1 MDPNNQ
7 SVNQAPNGLDMDA
20 INAAVEASA
29 GQGGETET
37 SFDVNK
43 INLDNTP
50 TTNEELQQQLKENPG
65 MSLAGGPSVN
75 PAPSAPTSDV
85 SQNVPIGDTD
95 PFSSPMPPAKKEEEE
110 FTIDSEATAS
120 KSSVAIANSTA
131 KMQENAMKA
140 LNAVKPKDSTGV
152 IIMASIG
159 CVVVIGIIITIIF
172 ALQ

>member
-7 SVNQAPNGLDMDA
+7 SANQAPNGLDMDA

-29 GQGGETET
+29 GQGEEAET
-37 SFDVNK
+37 SFD
-43 INLDNTP
+43 DNTP

-75 PAPSAPTSDV
+75 PTSSAPASDV